1 MTLHEV
7 IKEPPSEP
15 TSPVKPSWGE
25 ETRDIENKEIV
36 LITGA
41 NTGIGLETVKAL
53 FRSSKAYHV
62 ILGSRKAA
70 NGEEAVAQL
79 ESEFP
84 DTKSSVDVV
93 QIDLGNNHEIP
104 LVFETIK
111 SKFGRVDVLINN
123 AGANFDSFEENDGAD
138 PAHAR
143 LLFNKTYD
151 NNVSSTQ
158 VFTATFVPLLLESSS
173 PRIIFLTSGLSTL
186 HGAHESFLS
195 KITES
200 IPKGWPKTGIP
211 TAIAYRCSKTAL
223 NMVML
228 SWYQLLK
235 EDGVR
240 VWSVNPGFLATGLG
254 GNPELLKSAG
264 AGDPATGGELILK
277 VIEGEK
283 DEDVGKV
290 VGQNGVQEW

>member
-1 MTLHEV
+1 LAYTIHLSSPTKQTKMTLHEV
-7 IKEPPSEP
+7 IKESPSEP
-15 TSPVKPSWGE
+15 TSQVKPSWGE

-123 AGANFDSFEENDGAD
+123 AG
-138 PAHAR
+138 
-143 LLFNKTYD
+143 
-151 NNVSSTQ
+151 
-158 VFTATFVPLLLESSS
+158 TF
-173 PRIIFLTSGLSTL
+173 STL
-186 HGAHESFLS
+186 TYL
-195 KITES
+195 
-200 IPKGWPKTGIP
+200 
-211 TAIAYRCSKTAL
+211 
-223 NMVML
+223 V
-228 SWYQLLK
+228 
-235 EDGVR
+235 GV
-240 VWSVNPGFLATGLG
+240 
-254 GNPELLKSAG
+254 
-264 AGDPATGGELILK
+264 
-277 VIEGEK
+277 
-283 DEDVGKV
+283 
-290 VGQNGVQEW
+290 

>member
-1 MTLHEV
+1 METNGE
-7 IKEPPSEP
+7 IEKPPSER
-15 TSPVKPSWGE
+15 TSPVIQPWDKE
-25 ETRDIENKEIV
+25 DRDIENKEIV

-62 ILGSRKAA
+62 ILGSRKAS
-70 NGEEAVAQL
+70 NGEAAVAQL

-84 DTKSSVDVV
+84 DTKSSVDVM
-93 QIDLGNNHEIP
+93 QIDLGYDHQIS

-111 SKFGRVDVLINN
+111 SKFGRVDVLVNN

-138 PAHAR
+138 PTGAR
-143 LLFNKTYD
+143 VLFNKTYA
-151 NNVSSTQ
+151 NNVSGTQ

-186 HGAHESFLS
+186 HGAHKSLLS

-200 IPKGWPKTGIP
+200 IPKGWPKAGVP

-235 EDGVR
+235 DDGVR
-240 VWSVNPGFLATGLG
+240 VWSVSPGFLATGLG

-264 AGDPATGGELILK
+264 AGDPATGGELVLK

-283 DEDVGKV
+283 EEDVGKV
-290 VGQNGVQEW
+290 VCQHGVQEW

>member
-1 MTLHEV
+1 MAAIEA
-7 IKEPPSEP
+7 IEEPLNEPS
-15 TSPVKPSWGE
+15 SPVKISWME
-25 ETRDIENKEIV
+25 ETRVIDNKEIV
-36 LITGA
+36 FITGA

-70 NGEEAVAQL
+70 NGEKAVAHL

-93 QIDLGNNHEIP
+93 QINISNDQEIS

-111 SKFGRVDVLINN
+111 SKFGRVDVLVNN
-123 AGANFDSFEENDGAD
+123 AGSNFDSFRENDGAD
-138 PAHAR
+138 PTRAR

-151 NNVSSTQ
+151 NNVSGTQ
-158 VFTATFVPLLLESSS
+158 VFTATFIPLLLESSS

-228 SWYQLLK
+228 SWYQLPK

-264 AGDPATGGELILK
+264 AGDPATGGELVLK

-283 DEDVGKV
+283 DDVGKV
-290 VGQNGVQEW
+290 VGQCGVQEW

>member
-1 MTLHEV
+1 MTANGAFE
-7 IKEPPSEP
+7 EPSSEP
-15 TSPVKPSWGE
+15 ASQVKPPWEE

-36 LITGA
+36 LIT
-41 NTGIGLETVKAL
+41 
-53 FRSSKAYHV
+53 AYHV
-62 ILGSRKAA
+62 VIGSCKAV
-70 NGEEAVAQL
+70 NGEEAIAQL
-79 ESEFP
+79 ETEFP

-93 QIDLGNNHEIP
+93 QIDLGNSHKIP

-111 SKFGRVDVLINN
+111 SKFGRVDVLVNN

-138 PAHAR
+138 PARAR
-143 LLFNKTYD
+143 LLFNKTYN
-151 NNVSSTQ
+151 NNVSGTQ
-158 VFTATFVPLLLESSS
+158 VFTATFIPLLLESSS

-186 HGAHESFLS
+186 HGTHESFLS
-195 KITES
+195 KNHRIHPE
-200 IPKGWPKTGIP
+200 
-211 TAIAYRCSKTAL
+211 RTAL

-240 VWSVNPGFLATGLG
+240 VWS
-254 GNPELLKSAG
+254 G
-264 AGDPATGGELILK
+264 AGYPATGGELILK

-290 VGQNGVQEW
+290 VSQDGVQEW

>member
-1 MTLHEV
+1 MAATGV
-7 IKEPPSEP
+7 IEEPPSEP
-15 TSPVKPSWGE
+15 ASQVKPPWGE

-62 ILGSRKAA
+62 VLGSRKAA
-70 NGEEAVAQL
+70 NGEEAIAQL

-84 DTKSSVDVV
+84 NTKSSVDVV
-93 QIDLGNNHEIP
+93 QIDLGNSHEIP

-111 SKFGRVDVLINN
+111 SKFGRVDVLVNN

-138 PAHAR
+138 PARAR

-151 NNVSSTQ
+151 NNVSGTQ
-158 VFTATFVPLLLESSS
+158 VFTATFIPLLLESSS

-211 TAIAYRCSKTAL
+211 TAVAYRCSKTAL

-290 VGQNGVQEW
+290 VSQDGVQEW

>member
-1 MTLHEV
+1 MAATGV
-7 IKEPPSEP
+7 IEEPPSEP
-15 TSPVKPSWGE
+15 ASQVKPPWGE

-62 ILGSRKAA
+62 VLGSRKAA
-70 NGEEAVAQL
+70 NGEEAIAQL

-84 DTKSSVDVV
+84 NTKSSVDVV
-93 QIDLGNNHEIP
+93 QIDLGNSHEIP

-111 SKFGRVDVLINN
+111 SKFGRVDVLVNN
-123 AGANFDSFEENDGAD
+123 AGANFDSFEENDGVD
-138 PAHAR
+138 PARAR

-151 NNVSSTQ
+151 NNVSGTQ
-158 VFTATFVPLLLESSS
+158 VFTATFIPLLLESSS

-211 TAIAYRCSKTAL
+211 TAVAYRCSKTAL

-290 VGQNGVQEW
+290 VSQDGVQEW

>member
-1 MTLHEV
+1 METNGETE
-7 IKEPPSEP
+7 KPPSEP
-15 TSPVKPSWGE
+15 TSPVIQPWDKE
-25 ETRDIENKEIV
+25 DRDIENKEIV

-62 ILGSRKAA
+62 ILGSRKAS
-70 NGEEAVAQL
+70 NGEAAVAQL

-104 LVFETIK
+104 LVFETVK
-111 SKFGRVDVLINN
+111 SKFGRVDVLVNN

-138 PAHAR
+138 PAGAR
-143 LLFNKTYD
+143 ALFNKTYD
-151 NNVSSTQ
+151 NNVSGTQ
-158 VFTATFVPLLLESSS
+158 VFTATFIPLLLESSS

-186 HGAHESFLS
+186 HGAHKSLLS

-200 IPKGWPKTGIP
+200 IPKGWPKTGVP

-235 EDGVR
+235 DDGVR
-240 VWSVNPGFLATGLG
+240 VWSVSPGFLATGLG

-264 AGDPATGGELILK
+264 AGDPATGGELVLK

-283 DEDVGKV
+283 EEDVGKV
-290 VGQNGVQEW
+290 VCQHGVQEW